1 MKKFKFIELK
11 KFLEKNNQFVNSA
24 IDENE
29 IFNGINSLNLSSE
42 NEINIHNLIL
52 NISNKMSWDGDLK
65 MMKNRDSDVLR
76 HKGCSKKLRNL
87 IKYQLTDFNKALDE
101 TISWFRNNKSK
112 NV

>member
-1 MKKFKFIELK
+1 KQSRDFI
-11 KFLEKNNQFVNSA
+11 FVKDTIQNIISLFP
-24 IDENE
+24 ILDKGE
-29 IFNGINSLNLSSE
+29 IVNIASE

-52 NISNKMSWDGDLK
+52 KISNKMSWDGDLK